1 MIKILIALSLVLP
14 LITPISTSG
23 FSPHNRYCVAIGW
36 QEATK
41 LVGEILED
49 DPNLLLSSLVKNLH
63 FLTDIAAMGSRFCC
77 FDSKGQSTL
86 NKKSL
91 PLFKLNRVFLI

>member
-1 MIKILIALSLVLP
+1 MTKILIALSLVLP

-63 FLTDIAAMGSRFCC
+63 FLTDIAAMVTRSCC
-77 FDSKGQSTL
+77 FDSNSQSTL

-91 PLFKLNRVFLI
+91 ALFKLNRVFLI

>member
-49 DPNLLLSSLVKNLH
+49 DPNLLLRSLVKNLH
-63 FLTDIAAMGSRFCC
+63 FLTNIAAMATHSCC
-77 FDSKGQSTL
+77 FDSTSQSTL
-86 NKKSL
+86 NKKTL
-91 PLFKLNRVFLI
+91 PLFNLKRAFLI